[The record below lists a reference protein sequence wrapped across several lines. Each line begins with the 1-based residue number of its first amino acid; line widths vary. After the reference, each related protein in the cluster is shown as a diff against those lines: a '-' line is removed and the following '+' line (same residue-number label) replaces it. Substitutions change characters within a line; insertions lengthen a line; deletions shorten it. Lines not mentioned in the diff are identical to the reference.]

1 MGLLT
6 IKKTTKNRYRESK
19 KEVVALQNELSIIQK
34 RIDIIEDKY
43 LDGELTKEQYN
54 RMLERY
60 TKEAST
66 IQQQVEMRENPNR
79 GIKIKLISS
88 MFPEKIEF
96 DGKTY
101 RTNSYNKVLDLIY
114 QQTNELRGVEKKNG
128 ESFSTFSAS
137 VPRPAFE
144 IIKVGKMWVKR
155 KTRKNAIITLYF
167 NMLQSY

>member
-137 VPRPAFE
+137 VPRAAFE

-155 KTRKNAIITLYF
+155 KMRKNAIITLYF

>member
-155 KTRKNAIITLYF
+155 KMRKNATITLYF
-167 NMLQSY
+167 NML

>member
-34 RIDIIEDKY
+34 RIDSIEDKY
-43 LDGELTKEQYN
+43 LDGKLTKKQYN

-79 GIKIKLISS
+79 RIKIKLISS

-101 RTNSYNKVLDLIY
+101 RTNSYNKVLDY
-114 QQTNELRGVEKKNG
+114 GG
-128 ESFSTFSAS
+128 
-137 VPRPAFE
+137 
-144 IIKVGKMWVKR
+144 GKKR
-155 KTRKNAIITLYF
+155 KAERVFQLSPPQYPDPCLKYEIKRKAANLIRIVTI
-167 NMLQSY
+167 

>member
-1 MGLLT
+1 
-6 IKKTTKNRYRESK
+6 
-19 KEVVALQNELSIIQK
+19 
-34 RIDIIEDKY
+34 
-43 LDGELTKEQYN
+43 
-54 RMLERY
+54 
-60 TKEAST
+60 
-66 IQQQVEMRENPNR
+66 MRENPNR
-79 GIKIKLISS
+79 SNIEPKLHYSINLINNIDSYIRNASVGVKIKLISS

-114 QQTNELRGVEKKNG
+114 QQTNEVRGVEKKSG

-155 KTRKNAIITLYF
+155 KMRKNATITLYF
-167 NMLQSY
+167 NML